1 MVPGGGLAPDGK
13 RWISCRQNFFAPVK
27 VLSRLFRRR
36 FLSYLENAFD
46 QGEIQFFSSLEACR
60 SRRIFLRYLAP
71 TRKAK
76 WVVYAKPT
84 FAGPDE
90 VLKYV
95 AAYTHSVAISN
106 SRLLDIE
113 DGKVRFRWKDY
124 RDENRQKTMTLTA
137 DEFIRRFLLH
147 VLPERFQRIRYYGFL
162 ANRFREENLARCR
175 QLLNMPQPEPKA
187 EVKEDYRDRYEE
199 LTGHSLETC
208 PACHEGEMI
217 VIETLE
223 RPTMRPPIPDT
234 S

>member
-1 MVPGGGLAPDGK
+1 VVPGGGLSFDRK
-13 RWISCRQNFFAPVK
+13 RWNSCRADFCLPVK
-27 VLSRLFRRR
+27 VLSRLFRRL
-36 FLSYLENAFD
+36 FLSYLETAFD
-46 QGEIQFFSSLEACR
+46 QGEIQFFSSLEACH
-60 SRRIFLRYLAP
+60 SRPTFLRYLAP

-76 WVVYAKPT
+76 WVVYAKPP

-113 DGKVRFRWKDY
+113 DEKVRFRWKDY

-187 EVKEDYRDRYEE
+187 EVKEDYRARYEE
-199 LTGHSLETC
+199 LTGHSLKTC
-208 PACHEGEMI
+208 PACHEGQMI

-223 RPTMRPPIPDT
+223 RTTMRPPIVNT